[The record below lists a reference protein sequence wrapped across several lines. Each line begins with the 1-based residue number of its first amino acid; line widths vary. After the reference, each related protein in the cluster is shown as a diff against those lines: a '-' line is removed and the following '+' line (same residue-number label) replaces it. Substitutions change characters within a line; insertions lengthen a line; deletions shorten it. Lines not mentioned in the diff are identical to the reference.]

1 VLRSSTISG
10 RSTITFSTRF
20 TDIKGKPWE
29 VVQELGSHGCEIS
42 RESEKTRRSK
52 ALMRHRDVEYCGRIL
67 RCEWHSK
74 LRPDK
79 NRIHFAK
86 LDDQAVFIGIFV
98 KHLPT

>member
-1 VLRSSTISG
+1 
-10 RSTITFSTRF
+10 
-20 TDIKGKPWE
+20 
-29 VVQELGSHGCEIS
+29 
-42 RESEKTRRSK
+42 
-52 ALMRHRDVEYCGRIL
+52 MRHRDVEYCGRIL